1 MKKPETYRSTAALL
15 FPELSRH
22 ASDGSA
28 SASESPAH
36 PIRRIAERW
45 IAGLL
50 VAVAAGG
57 AALYVSQAGRAS
69 GTQAAA
75 GQTTEP
81 VANAPTPY
89 LPEHF
94 DERSLPDVP
103 EPGQFGLQHGE

>member
-15 FPELSRH
+15 FPELSRR
-22 ASDGSA
+22 ASDG

-36 PIRRIAERW
+36 SMRRAAERW